1 MRRVSIAP
9 RANLAVRI
17 KDLGFDFHAP
27 DGELYWDERA
37 YYAFSLAEIE
47 RDIEAPTA
55 ELAALCLELVDRV
68 VGDEASLKLLQIPEH
83 AWGVIAES
91 WRRRD
96 PTLYGRFDFSYGG
109 EGPAKLLEFNA
120 DTPTALYEA
129 AVFQWSWLEDLIAA
143 GRLPRDAD
151 QFNSLHEKLI
161 ARLGALGRGRRLDLA
176 SMPGEAEDDGFIAY
190 LDDCARQAGL
200 ETQRLAMA
208 DIGVTD
214 EPRFADAQG
223 RPIELMFKLYPWEW
237 MFADAYGRSPALAAT
252 QFLEPPWKA
261 ILSNKGALALLW
273 DMAPNH
279 PNLLPA
285 FFEHDPR
292 KADLGA
298 RFARKPIYSREG
310 ANVLIVDGD
319 RVVARED
326 GAYGA
331 EGFIRQGLAAL
342 PNFDGLYPV
351 LGAWVVGDEACG
363 LGVRE
368 DETPIT
374 RNSSRFVPHAI
385 IG

>member
-1 MRRVSIAP
+1 M
-9 RANLAVRI
+9 
-17 KDLGFDFHAP
+17 
-27 DGELYWDERA
+27 
-37 YYAFSLAEIE
+37 
-47 RDIEAPTA
+47 
-55 ELAALCLELVDRV
+55 
-68 VGDEASLKLLQIPEH
+68 
-83 AWGVIAES
+83 
-91 WRRRD
+91 
-96 PTLYGRFDFSYGG
+96 
-109 EGPAKLLEFNA
+109 
-120 DTPTALYEA
+120 
-129 AVFQWSWLEDLIAA
+129 
-143 GRLPRDAD
+143 
-151 QFNSLHEKLI
+151 
-161 ARLGALGRGRRLDLA
+161 
-176 SMPGEAEDDGFIAY
+176 
-190 LDDCARQAGL
+190 
-200 ETQRLAMA
+200 
-208 DIGVTD
+208 
-214 EPRFADAQG
+214 
-223 RPIELMFKLYPWEW
+223 
-237 MFADAYGRSPALAAT
+237 
-252 QFLEPPWKA
+252 KA